1 MNPNDPL
8 NQLADIH
15 LPQAISAWPPA
26 YGWWL
31 LAAAIIVATSLSIRW
46 FLTRRR
52 NNRYKVEANSIL
64 AQIQQQFQSDNNN
77 LAALEAI
84 NRLLKQTCMTRYG
97 RHETAG
103 LSGDAWLA
111 FLDETGDTKDFSK
124 GPGRSL
130 TYTLYT
136 PNPVAP
142 IEELIQITQQWI
154 TKQR

>member
-8 NQLADIH
+8 SQLADIH
-15 LPQAISAWPPA
+15 LPPAISQWPPA

-31 LAAAIIVATSLSIRW
+31 LVCSLLVIITLAIRW
-46 FLTRRR
+46 FIVHRRKKQ
-52 NNRYKVEANSIL
+52 YKVEATSIL
-64 AQIQQQFQSDNNN
+64 VNIKQQFQADNDN

-84 NRLLKQTCMTRYG
+84 NSLLKQTCMTHYG

-111 FLDETGDTKDFSK
+111 FLDNTGGTKDFSK

-142 IEELIQITQQWI
+142 IEELIEITKKWI
-154 TKQR
+154 TKQP

>member
-1 MNPNDPL
+1 LNPSDSL
-8 NQLADIH
+8 SQLADIH
-15 LPQAISAWPPA
+15 LPPTISQWPPA

-31 LAAAIIVATSLSIRW
+31 LACALLILIAVGIRW
-46 FLTRRR
+46 LLISHRKKQ
-52 NNRYKVEANSIL
+52 YKVEATSVLNNIK
-64 AQIQQQFQSDNNN
+64 QQFQSDNNN

-84 NRLLKQTCMTRYG
+84 NSLLKQTCMTHYG

-111 FLDETGDTKDFSK
+111 FLDNTGNTKDFSK

-142 IEELIQITQQWI
+142 VEELIEITKKWI
-154 TKQR
+154 TKQP